1 MELHAGDTYRLA
13 CLQNNCACT
22 TVMVNLCNYKKT
34 LNISLHLNSLIKTN
48 IQTFP
53 SMAIIGQETT
63 KLDKPI
69 DESREETWGMQ
80 LNIYMTVYPDAL
92 TY

>member
-1 MELHAGDTYRLA
+1 
-13 CLQNNCACT
+13 
-22 TVMVNLCNYKKT
+22 
-34 LNISLHLNSLIKTN
+34 
-48 IQTFP
+48 
-53 SMAIIGQETT
+53 MAIIGQETT